1 MARMSA
7 APHVANHDKVSVLCD
22 SPQYA
27 PATGT
32 AISVDRITFYVD
44 QHLGALDSHL
54 RKIAEQDIIR
64 ADNEL
69 DANLRP
75 A

>member
-7 APHVANHDKVSVLCD
+7 APHVANHDKVFLLCD
-22 SPQYA
+22 APQYA

-32 AISVDRITFYVD
+32 AASTATFYVD

-64 ADNEL
+64 VDNEL
-69 DANLRP
+69 DANLQP